1 MGNEMTRRGFMG
13 VAGAGMAVAGLAG
26 AMSVSAV
33 ARAEETNEGP
43 VDLVRGST
51 TADGK
56 IDPSLVMPSELG
68 REWHELLCSL
78 SGLHP
83 LR

>member
-33 ARAEETNEGP
+33 AQAEETNGAP
-43 VDLVRGST
+43 WT
-51 TADGK
+51 
-56 IDPSLVMPSELG
+56 
-68 REWHELLCSL
+68 W
-78 SGLHP
+78 
-83 LR
+83 